1 MIAPYHHQE
10 MNVLNSRK
18 LKKYASAYALLAPSL
33 IFLAIFT
40 FYPIIY
46 SIWTSLFT
54 RIAGKSLFVGIGN
67 YLEMFASKEF
77 IEVLKN
83 NLVYAVFSTVPAVA
97 FGLILSIAL
106 NSEIKGRAFYRF
118 AMFYPTI
125 LPIATASMIWV
136 FLLSQSIG
144 LVNHILDMLGIAS
157 GIDWVNSSP
166 FAMISI
172 ILVYIWKYSGYYM
185 LLFLSGL
192 QSIDESLYEEAYLEG
207 ASTLTRIRKITLPLL
222 SPTTF
227 FVVLLAIV
235 NSFQAV
241 DQIYVMTKGGPH
253 NSTNVLLYYI
263 YEYGF
268 VYWNTGKASGA
279 SSVLFLILLIITF
292 IYYFGLQK
300 SVNYER

>member
-1 MIAPYHHQE
+1 M
-10 MNVLNSRK
+10 
-18 LKKYASAYALLAPSL
+18 
-33 IFLAIFT
+33 
-40 FYPIIY
+40 
-46 SIWTSLFT
+46 FT
-54 RIAGKSLFVGIGN
+54 RISGQSSFAGLEN
-67 YLEMFASKEF
+67 YISMFRSREF

-83 NLVYAVFSTVPAVA
+83 NLIYAVFSTIPAVI
-97 FGLILSIAL
+97 FGLILAIAL
-106 NSEIKGRAFYRF
+106 NTRIRGRSFYRF
-118 AMFYPTI
+118 AVFYPTI

-144 LVNHILDMLGIAS
+144 LVNHILDLLGITS
-157 GIDWVNSSP
+157 GIDWVNTSP
-166 FAMISI
+166 YAMISI
-172 ILVYIWKYSGYYM
+172 IIVYIWKYSGYYM

-192 QSIDESLYEEAYLEG
+192 QSIDKSLYEEAYLEG
-207 ASTLTRIRKITLPLL
+207 ASTLSRIRRITLPLL

-268 VYWNTGKASGA
+268 VYWDTGKASSA
-279 SSVLFLILLIITF
+279 STILFLILLITTF
-292 IYYFGLQK
+292 FYYFGLQK

>member
-1 MIAPYHHQE
+1 MNTRRLKTYLIAY
-10 MNVLNSRK
+10 L
-18 LKKYASAYALLAPSL
+18 LLAPSI
-33 IFLAIFT
+33 IFLGVFT
-40 FYPIIY
+40 FYPILY
-46 SIWTSLFT
+46 SIWISLFT
-54 RIAGKSLFVGIGN
+54 RISGNSLFIGLGN
-67 YLEMFASKEF
+67 YIEMFESSEF
-77 IEVLKN
+77 REVLKN
-83 NLVYAVFSTVPAVA
+83 NLIYAVFSTVPAVL

-106 NSEIKGRAFYRF
+106 NSELKGRGFYRF

-144 LVNHILDMLGIAS
+144 FVNHILDKIGIAS

-166 FAMISI
+166 YAMVSI
-172 ILVYIWKYSGYYM
+172 IVVYIWKYSGYYM

-207 ASTLTRIRKITLPLL
+207 ANVFTRIRKITLPLL

-268 VYWNTGKASGA
+268 VYWDTGKASGA
-279 SSVLFLILLIITF
+279 SSVLFLILLTVTF
-292 IYYFGLQK
+292 FYYFGLQK
-300 SVNYER
+300 TVNYER